1 MPYPQDEQGVRSR
14 LCWSADI
21 DESPKLIAQ
30 AKLMPGLEIAKVDRV
45 HVDDNGF
52 GVFYELNE
60 LGIKVFDDAKP
71 SEIPSKLEKL
81 ARIHCKHRP
90 WMLNCMASTAS
101 GGLLTGE
108 GREELE
114 GLKRFADV
122 CHQNGVRPCA
132 VTVLTCKTGD
142 FALKEYGKSAEEQV
156 LLYVELLLDCGF
168 TDIVCSPQE
177 VPMIR
182 AESRFDA
189 LSTIN
194 PGIKRSPGSNKDQA
208 RTATPAEAFHLG
220 CDVLVI
226 GRDLTTGDPVQNMSD
241 IVADVLAAA

>member
-1 MPYPQDEQGVRSR
+1 MSYPTSEAEVRSR
-14 LCWSADI
+14 LCWSADV
-21 DESPKLIAQ
+21 DESPALVAQ
-30 AKLMPGLEIAKVDRV
+30 AKLMPGLEMAKVDRA
-45 HVDDNGF
+45 HWDENGPD
-52 GVFYELNE
+52 VIEELNE

-71 SEIPSKLEKL
+71 SEIPSKLEKI
-81 ARIHCKHRP
+81 AKIHCKHRP
-90 WMLNCMASTAS
+90 WMLNVMADSAS
-101 GGLLTGE
+101 GGMLTSDDV
-108 GREELE
+108 EELE

-122 CHQNGVRPCA
+122 CHQHDVRPCA
-132 VTVLTCKTGD
+132 VTVLTSTKPE
-142 FALKEYGKSAEEQV
+142 FALKKYGKPVDEQV
-156 LLYVELLLDCGF
+156 LLYVELLLNCGF

-182 AESRFDA
+182 AESRFDG

-194 PGIKRSPGSNKDQA
+194 PGIKRKPGTNKDQA